1 VYGASPAGGTLARVT
16 TGSVSFE
23 RIADQYDATRGG
35 VARGE
40 RCVAEFAPYLSPVA
54 APHSVVLEVGVGTGA
69 IALPLNN
76 AGFDVV
82 GIDLSPAMLSRAHE
96 RIGSR
101 VAAADAH
108 LLPFPDGSVDA
119 VVTVWVLHVVGD
131 AARVIGEIGRVIR
144 PGGRYVVL
152 CADAI
157 SGDVE
162 GDDLEPILYDLDV
175 AIGRYKDTPE
185 RVRRWADAAGLD
197 LIEETTTSPFTF
209 AMSPEECATFI
220 EMRTGSSFW
229 DLTDAQWEARVQPH
243 LDRLRALP
251 DPERKRDRALATP
264 ILVFERAV

>member
-1 VYGASPAGGTLARVT
+1 
-16 TGSVSFE
+16 VSFE
-23 RIADQYDATRGG
+23 RIADVYDATRGG

-40 RCVAEFAPYLSPVA
+40 RCVAEFVQYLTPLA
-54 APHSVVLEVGVGTGA
+54 APHSVVLEVGIGTGA
-69 IALPLNN
+69 IALPLQN
-76 AGFDVV
+76 AGLDVV

-108 LLPFPDGSVDA
+108 LLPFSDRSVDA

-131 AARVIGEIGRVIR
+131 PARAIAEIGRVVR

-157 SGDVE
+157 SCGVD
-162 GDDLEPILYDLDV
+162 GDDLAPVLQDLDV
-175 AIGRYKDTPE
+175 AVGRNKDSPE
-185 RVRRWADAAGLD
+185 RVQGWASAAGLA
-197 LIEETTTSPFTF
+197 LIEETTTSPFSF
-209 AMSPEECATFI
+209 ATSPEECAAFI
-220 EMRTGSSFW
+220 ERRTGSSFW

-251 DPERKRDRALATP
+251 DPGRKRDRALATP
-264 ILVFERAV
+264 ILVFERTI